1 MLASNS
7 KSNNIDVAIQQDK
20 TIQPNGVKEERGIN
34 TKVSVHRIVTPIT
47 RETSQNEKLAQIL
60 DEALA
65 VVETICNDVK
75 GRKRSNYE
83 NGRHQSN

>member
-1 MLASNS
+1 MQSGA
-7 KSNNIDVAIQQDK
+7 
-20 TIQPNGVKEERGIN
+20 KEERGIN